1 VHLLFIIKEIDNEPH
16 GIMHISALLKR
27 EGYQTSLAV
36 AVEENPV
43 EAALRLKPDVVGYT
57 VYTGTQ
63 NYYLDLN
70 RQIRAQLPGVFSI
83 FGGPHPTFFPEMI
96 EHAGVDG
103 ICVGEGEYATLGLL
117 NALQAGAEIA
127 DIPNWHFKLARQ
139 GGGVGMS
146 PTFSLST
153 PSTDRSKV
161 EIIRNRVRPL
171 LTSQQLD
178 ELPFPDRDLLY
189 NVHPASRRNKIRPFI
204 TGRGCPYSCTYCFN
218 KAYRD
223 LYRGLGKAMR
233 RRSVG
238 NVIREIKA
246 VRKRY
251 PLEFITFMDDTFVL
265 NRQWLQEF
273 AVRYKTEVGLPFW
286 CQVRADL
293 VTDEMMALFKD
304 TGCVSVSFGLEAGN
318 DRLRNAILKRDMSR
332 EQILEASRTF
342 RCHGIAFM
350 TNNMLGLPTGSLE
363 TDFQTLELNVQCRPS
378 YANVFL
384 FQPYP
389 KTELGEWAFREGW
402 MAGSFDDLSGSVS
415 DDTIL
420 RFGSESEKR
429 QIENLQKLFALA
441 VEFPFLVPLVKRL
454 IKLPS
459 NRLFW
464 LVYKI
469 WKGYAIK
476 WRMFPFRLTPREYVS
491 AAWQY
496 MRIRSQ

>member
-1 VHLLFIIKEIDNEPH
+1 MHLLFIIKEIDNEPH
-16 GIMHISALLKR
+16 GIMHISALLKQ
-27 EGYQTSLAV
+27 EGHQTSLVV
-36 AVEENPV
+36 ATEEDPV

-70 RQIRAQLPGVFSI
+70 HQIKAQLPGVFSI

-96 EHAGVDG
+96 EHEGVDG
-103 ICVGEGEYATLGLL
+103 ICVGEGEYATLDLL

-127 DIPNWHFKLARQ
+127 GIPNWHFKCNSQ
-139 GGGVGMS
+139 IV
-146 PTFSLST
+146 
-153 PSTDRSKV
+153 
-161 EIIRNRVRPL
+161 RNPVRPL
-171 LTSQQLD
+171 LTSRQLD

-218 KAYRD
+218 KAYRE
-223 LYRGLGKAMR
+223 LYRGLGKATR
-233 RRSVG
+233 RRSVE
-238 NVIREIKA
+238 NVVREIKA
-246 VRKRY
+246 VRERY
-251 PLEFITFMDDTFVL
+251 PLEFITFMDDTFIL

-273 AVRYKTEVGLPFW
+273 AVRYKAEVGLPFW

-293 VTDEMMALFKD
+293 VTDEMMALFKEA
-304 TGCVSVSFGLEAGN
+304 GCVSVSFGLEAGN
-318 DRLRNAILKRDMSR
+318 DRLRNAVLQRDMSR
-332 EQILEASRTF
+332 EQILEASRIF
-342 RCHGIAFM
+342 RRHGITFM
-350 TNNMLGLPTGSLE
+350 TNNMLGLPAGSLE
-363 TDFQTLELNVQCRPS
+363 TDFETLELNVQCRPS

-389 KTELGEWAFREGW
+389 KTELGEWACREGW
-402 MAGSFDDLSGSVS
+402 MTGSFDDLSGSVS
-415 DDTIL
+415 DDTIIG
-420 RFGSESEKR
+420 FGSESEKR

-441 VEFPFLVPLVKRL
+441 VEFPFLVPSVKLL
-454 IKLPS
+454 IKLPR
-459 NRLFW
+459 NTLFW

-476 WRMFPFRLTPREYVS
+476 RRMFPFRLTPREYVS

>member
-16 GIMHISALLKR
+16 GIMHISALLKQ
-27 EGYQTSLAV
+27 EGHQTSLAV
-36 AVEENPV
+36 ATEEDPV

-70 RQIRAQLPGVFSI
+70 RQIKAQLPGAFSL

-96 EHAGVDG
+96 EHEGVDG
-103 ICVGEGEYATLGLL
+103 ICVGEGEYATLDLL
-117 NALQAGAEIA
+117 NALQADAEING
-127 DIPNWHFKLARQ
+127 IPNWHFKFN
-139 GGGVGMS
+139 G
-146 PTFSLST
+146 
-153 PSTDRSKV
+153 
-161 EIIRNRVRPL
+161 EIVRNPVRPL
-171 LTSQQLD
+171 LTSEQLD

-189 NVHPASRRNKIRPFI
+189 DVHPASRRNKIRPFI

-223 LYRGLGKAMR
+223 LYRGLGKTMR
-233 RRSVG
+233 RRSVED
-238 NVIREIKA
+238 VIREIKA
-246 VRKRY
+246 VRRRY
-251 PLEFITFMDDTFVL
+251 SLEFITFMDDTFIL
-265 NRQWLQEF
+265 NRQWLQGF
-273 AVRYKTEVGLPFW
+273 AVRYKAEVGLPFW

-304 TGCVSVSFGLEAGN
+304 AGCVSVSFGLEAGN
-318 DRLRNAILKRDMSR
+318 DRLRNAILKRNMSR
-332 EQILEASRTF
+332 QQILEASRIF
-342 RCHGIAFM
+342 RQHGIAFM

-363 TDFQTLELNVQCRPS
+363 TDFETLELNVQCRAS

-389 KTELGEWAFREGW
+389 KTELGELACQGGW
-402 MAGSFDDLSGSVS
+402 MIGSFDDLSGSVS
-415 DDTIL
+415 DDTII

-441 VEFPFLVPLVKRL
+441 VEFPSLVPLVKLL
-454 IKLPS
+454 IKLPR
-459 NRLFW
+459 NKLFW
-464 LVYKI
+464 FVYKI

-476 WRMFPFRLTPREYVS
+476 RRMFPFRLTPREYVS

>member
-16 GIMHISALLKR
+16 GIMHISALLKQ
-27 EGYQTSLAV
+27 EGHQTSLAV
-36 AVEENPV
+36 ATEEDPV

-70 RQIRAQLPGVFSI
+70 RQIKAQLPGVFSL

-96 EHAGVDG
+96 EHEGVDG
-103 ICVGEGEYATLGLL
+103 ICVGEGEYATLDLL
-117 NALQAGAEIA
+117 NALQADAEITG
-127 DIPNWHFKLARQ
+127 IPNWHFKFN
-139 GGGVGMS
+139 S
-146 PTFSLST
+146 
-153 PSTDRSKV
+153 
-161 EIIRNRVRPL
+161 EIVRNPVRPL
-171 LTSQQLD
+171 LTSEQLD

-223 LYRGLGKAMR
+223 LYRGLGKTMR
-233 RRSVG
+233 RRSVED
-238 NVIREIKA
+238 VIREIKA
-246 VRKRY
+246 VRRRY
-251 PLEFITFMDDTFVL
+251 SLEFITFMDDTFIL
-265 NRQWLQEF
+265 NRQWLQDF
-273 AVRYKTEVGLPFW
+273 AVRYKAEVGLPFW

-304 TGCVSVSFGLEAGN
+304 AGCVSVSFGLEAGN
-318 DRLRNAILKRDMSR
+318 DRLRNAILKRNMSR
-332 EQILEASRTF
+332 EQILEASRIF
-342 RCHGIAFM
+342 RQHGIAFM

-363 TDFQTLELNVQCRPS
+363 TDFETLELNVQCRPS

-389 KTELGEWAFREGW
+389 KTELGEWACQDGW
-402 MAGSFDDLSGSVS
+402 MIGSFDDLSGSVS

-441 VEFPFLVPLVKRL
+441 VEFPFLVPLVKLL
-454 IKLPS
+454 IKLPR
-459 NRLFW
+459 NKLFW
-464 LVYKI
+464 FVYKI

-476 WRMFPFRLTPREYVS
+476 RRMFPFRLTPREYVS

>member
-16 GIMHISALLKR
+16 GIMHISALLKQ
-27 EGYQTSLAV
+27 EGHQTSLAV
-36 AVEENPV
+36 VTEEDPV

-70 RQIRAQLPGVFSI
+70 RQIKAQLPGVFSL

-96 EHAGVDG
+96 EHEGVDG
-103 ICVGEGEYATLGLL
+103 ICVGEGEYATLDLL
-117 NALQAGAEIA
+117 NALQADAEITG
-127 DIPNWHFKLARQ
+127 IPNWHFKFN
-139 GGGVGMS
+139 G
-146 PTFSLST
+146 
-153 PSTDRSKV
+153 
-161 EIIRNRVRPL
+161 EIVRNPVRPL
-171 LTSQQLD
+171 LTSEQLD

-223 LYRGLGKAMR
+223 LYRGLGKTMR
-233 RRSVG
+233 RRSVED
-238 NVIREIKA
+238 VIREIKA
-246 VRKRY
+246 VRRRY
-251 PLEFITFMDDTFVL
+251 SLEFITFMDDTFIL
-265 NRQWLQEF
+265 NRQWLQDF
-273 AVRYKTEVGLPFW
+273 AVRYKAEVGLPFW

-304 TGCVSVSFGLEAGN
+304 AGCVSVSFGLEAGN
-318 DRLRNAILKRDMSR
+318 DRLRNAILKRNMSG
-332 EQILEASRTF
+332 EQILEASRIF
-342 RCHGIAFM
+342 RQHGIAFM

-363 TDFQTLELNVQCRPS
+363 TDFETLDLNVQCRPS

-389 KTELGEWAFREGW
+389 KTELGELACQGGW
-402 MAGSFDDLSGSVS
+402 MIGSFDDLSGSVS
-415 DDTIL
+415 DDTII

-441 VEFPFLVPLVKRL
+441 VEFPSLVPLVKLL
-454 IKLPS
+454 IKLPR
-459 NRLFW
+459 NKLFW

-476 WRMFPFRLTPREYVS
+476 RRMFPFRLTPREYVS

>member
-1 VHLLFIIKEIDNEPH
+1 MHLLFIIKEIDNEPH
-16 GIMHISALLKR
+16 GIMHISALLKQ
-27 EGYQTSLAV
+27 EGHRTSLVV
-36 AVEENPV
+36 ATGEDPV
-43 EAALRLKPDVVGYT
+43 EAALRMKPDVVGYT

-70 RQIRAQLPGVFSI
+70 RRIKAQLPGVFSI

-96 EHAGVDG
+96 EHEGVDG
-103 ICVGEGEYATLGLL
+103 ICVGEGEYATLDLL

-127 DIPNWHFKLARQ
+127 GIPNWHFKLD
-139 GGGVGMS
+139 GEMV
-146 PTFSLST
+146 
-153 PSTDRSKV
+153 
-161 EIIRNRVRPL
+161 RNPVRPL
-171 LTSQQLD
+171 LTSEQLD
-178 ELPFPDRDLLY
+178 DLPFPDRDLLY
-189 NVHPASRRNKIRPFI
+189 GAHPASRRNKIRPFI

-246 VRKRY
+246 VRQRY
-251 PLEFITFMDDTFVL
+251 PLAFITFMDDTFIL

-273 AVRYKTEVGLPFW
+273 AVRYKAEVGLPFW

-293 VTDEMMALFKD
+293 VTDEMMSLFKD
-304 TGCVSVSFGLEAGN
+304 AGCVSVSFGLEAGN
-318 DRLRNAILKRDMSR
+318 DRLRNAVLNRDMSR
-332 EQILEASRTF
+332 EQILEASRVF
-342 RCHGIAFM
+342 GRHGIAFM

-363 TDFQTLELNVQCRPS
+363 TDLETLELNVQCRPS

-389 KTELGEWAFREGW
+389 KTELGEWASREGW

-415 DDTIL
+415 DDTVL

-441 VEFPFLVPLVKRL
+441 VEFPSLVPLVKLL
-454 IKLPS
+454 IKLPR

-464 LVYKI
+464 FVYKI

-476 WRMFPFRLTPREYVS
+476 RRMFPFRLTPREYVS

>member
-16 GIMHISALLKR
+16 GIMHISALLKQ
-27 EGYQTSLAV
+27 EGHQTSLAV
-36 AVEENPV
+36 AAEEDPV

-70 RQIRAQLPGVFSI
+70 RQIKAQLPGVFSL

-96 EHAGVDG
+96 EHEGVDG
-103 ICVGEGEYATLGLL
+103 ICVGEGEYATLDLL
-117 NALQAGAEIA
+117 NALQADAEITG
-127 DIPNWHFKLARQ
+127 IPNWHFKFN
-139 GGGVGMS
+139 GEV
-146 PTFSLST
+146 
-153 PSTDRSKV
+153 V
-161 EIIRNRVRPL
+161 RNPVRPL
-171 LTSQQLD
+171 LTSEQLD

-223 LYRGLGKAMR
+223 LYRGLGKTMR
-233 RRSVG
+233 RRSVED
-238 NVIREIKA
+238 VIREIKA
-246 VRKRY
+246 VRRRY
-251 PLEFITFMDDTFVL
+251 SLEFITFMDDTFIL
-265 NRQWLQEF
+265 NRQWLQDF
-273 AVRYKTEVGLPFW
+273 AVRYKAEVGLPFW

-304 TGCVSVSFGLEAGN
+304 AGCVSVSFGLEAGN
-318 DRLRNAILKRDMSR
+318 DRLRNAILKRNMSR
-332 EQILEASRTF
+332 EQILEASRIF
-342 RCHGIAFM
+342 RQHGIAFM

-363 TDFQTLELNVQCRPS
+363 TDFETLELNVQCRPS

-389 KTELGEWAFREGW
+389 KTELGEWACQEGW
-402 MAGSFDDLSGSVS
+402 MIGSFDDLSGSVS

-441 VEFPFLVPLVKRL
+441 VEFPFLVPLVKLL
-454 IKLPS
+454 IKLPR
-459 NRLFW
+459 NKLFW
-464 LVYKI
+464 FVYKI

-476 WRMFPFRLTPREYVS
+476 RRMFPFRLTPREYVS

>member
-1 VHLLFIIKEIDNEPH
+1 
-16 GIMHISALLKR
+16 M
-27 EGYQTSLAV
+27 
-36 AVEENPV
+36 
-43 EAALRLKPDVVGYT
+43 
-57 VYTGTQ
+57 
-63 NYYLDLN
+63 
-70 RQIRAQLPGVFSI
+70 
-83 FGGPHPTFFPEMI
+83 
-96 EHAGVDG
+96 
-103 ICVGEGEYATLGLL
+103 
-117 NALQAGAEIA
+117 
-127 DIPNWHFKLARQ
+127 
-139 GGGVGMS
+139 
-146 PTFSLST
+146 
-153 PSTDRSKV
+153 
-161 EIIRNRVRPL
+161 RPL
-171 LTSQQLD
+171 LTSGQLD

-233 RRSVG
+233 RRSVED
-238 NVIREIKA
+238 VIREIKA

-251 PLEFITFMDDTFVL
+251 PLEFITFMDDTFIL

-273 AVRYKTEVGLPFW
+273 AVRYKAEVGLPFW

-304 TGCVSVSFGLEAGN
+304 AGCVSVSFGLEAGN
-318 DRLRNAILKRDMSR
+318 DRLRNAILNRAMSR
-332 EQILEASRTF
+332 EQILEASRIF
-342 RCHGIAFM
+342 RRHGIAFM

-363 TDFQTLELNVQCRPS
+363 TDFETLELNVQCRPS

-389 KTELGEWAFREGW
+389 KTELGEWACREGW
-402 MAGSFDDLSGSVS
+402 MTGSFDDLSGSVS

-420 RFGSESEKR
+420 RFGSKSEKR

-441 VEFPFLVPLVKRL
+441 VEFPFLVPLVKLL
-454 IKLPS
+454 IKLPR
-459 NRLFW
+459 NKLFW

-476 WRMFPFRLTPREYVS
+476 RRMFPFRLTPREYVS

>member
-16 GIMHISALLKR
+16 GIMHISALLEQ
-27 EGYQTSLAV
+27 EGHQTSLAV
-36 AVEENPV
+36 ATEEDPV

-70 RQIRAQLPGVFSI
+70 RRIKAQLPGVFSI

-96 EHAGVDG
+96 EHEGVDG
-103 ICVGEGEYATLGLL
+103 ICVGEGEYATLDLL
-117 NALQAGAEIA
+117 NALQASAEVIG
-127 DIPNWHFKLARQ
+127 IPNWHLKLN
-139 GGGVGMS
+139 
-146 PTFSLST
+146 
-153 PSTDRSKV
+153 D
-161 EIIRNRVRPL
+161 EIVRNPLRPL
-171 LTSQQLD
+171 LTSEQLD

-233 RRSVG
+233 RRSVED
-238 NVIREIKA
+238 VIREIKA

-251 PLEFITFMDDTFVL
+251 PLEFITFMDDTFIL
-265 NRQWLQEF
+265 NRQWLQKF
-273 AVRYKTEVGLPFW
+273 AIRYKAEVSLPFW

-304 TGCVSVSFGLEAGN
+304 AGCVSVSFGLEAGN

-332 EQILEASRTF
+332 EQILEASRIF
-342 RCHGIAFM
+342 RRHGIAFM
-350 TNNMLGLPTGSLE
+350 TNNMLGLPAGSLE
-363 TDFQTLELNVQCRPS
+363 TDLETLELNVQCRPS

-389 KTELGEWAFREGW
+389 KTELGEWACREGW

-415 DDTIL
+415 DDTII

-441 VEFPFLVPLVKRL
+441 VEFPFLVPLVKL
-454 IKLPS
+454 LTKLPR
-459 NRLFW
+459 NKLFW
-464 LVYKI
+464 FVYKI

-476 WRMFPFRLTPREYVS
+476 RRMFPFRLTPREYVS

>member
-16 GIMHISALLKR
+16 GIMHISALLKQ
-27 EGYQTSLAV
+27 EGHQTSLAV
-36 AVEENPV
+36 ATEEDPV

-70 RQIRAQLPGVFSI
+70 RQIKAQLPGVFSL

-96 EHAGVDG
+96 EHEGVDG
-103 ICVGEGEYATLGLL
+103 ICVGEGEYATLDLL
-117 NALQAGAEIA
+117 NALQADAEITG
-127 DIPNWHFKLARQ
+127 IPNWHFKFN
-139 GGGVGMS
+139 G
-146 PTFSLST
+146 
-153 PSTDRSKV
+153 
-161 EIIRNRVRPL
+161 EIVRNPVRPL
-171 LTSQQLD
+171 LTSEQLD

-223 LYRGLGKAMR
+223 LYRGLGKTMR
-233 RRSVG
+233 RRSVED
-238 NVIREIKA
+238 VIREIKA
-246 VRKRY
+246 VRRRY
-251 PLEFITFMDDTFVL
+251 SLEFITFMDDTFIL
-265 NRQWLQEF
+265 NRQWLQDF
-273 AVRYKTEVGLPFW
+273 AIRYKAEVGLPFW

-304 TGCVSVSFGLEAGN
+304 AGCVSVSFGLEAGN
-318 DRLRNAILKRDMSR
+318 DRLRNAILKRNMSR
-332 EQILEASRTF
+332 EQILEASRIF
-342 RCHGIAFM
+342 RQHGIAFM

-363 TDFQTLELNVQCRPS
+363 TDFETLELNVQCRPS

-389 KTELGEWAFREGW
+389 KTELGEWACKEGW
-402 MAGSFDDLSGSVS
+402 MIGSFDDLSGSVS

-441 VEFPFLVPLVKRL
+441 VEFPSLVPLVKLL
-454 IKLPS
+454 IKLPR
-459 NRLFW
+459 NKLFW

-476 WRMFPFRLTPREYVS
+476 RRMFPFRLTPREYVS

>member
-16 GIMHISALLKR
+16 GIMHISALLKQ
-27 EGYQTSLAV
+27 EGHRTSLAV
-36 AVEENPV
+36 AIEEDPAEV
-43 EAALRLKPDVVGYT
+43 ALRLKPDVVGYT

-70 RQIRAQLPGVFSI
+70 HQIKAQLPGVFSI

-96 EHAGVDG
+96 EHEGVDG
-103 ICVGEGEYATLGLL
+103 ICVGEGEYATLDLL
-117 NALQAGAEIA
+117 NALQAGAEITGL
-127 DIPNWHFKLARQ
+127 PNWHFKLN
-139 GGGVGMS
+139 G
-146 PTFSLST
+146 
-153 PSTDRSKV
+153 
-161 EIIRNRVRPL
+161 EIVRNPVRPL
-171 LTSQQLD
+171 LTSEQLD
-178 ELPFPDRDLLY
+178 ELPFPDRALLY

-233 RRSVG
+233 RRSVED
-238 NVIREIKA
+238 VIREIKA
-246 VRKRY
+246 VRKQY
-251 PLEFITFMDDTFVL
+251 PLEFITFMDDTFIL

-273 AVRYKTEVGLPFW
+273 AVRYKAKVDLPFW

-304 TGCVSVSFGLEAGN
+304 AGCVSVSFGLEAGN
-318 DRLRNAILKRDMSR
+318 DQLRNAILKRDMSR
-332 EQILEASRTF
+332 KQILEASRIF
-342 RCHGIAFM
+342 RRHGIAFM

-363 TDFQTLELNVQCRPS
+363 TDFETLELNVQCRPS

-389 KTELGEWAFREGW
+389 KTELGEWACREGW
-402 MAGSFDDLSGSVS
+402 MTGSFDDLSGSVS

-420 RFGSESEKR
+420 RFGSESEKH

-441 VEFPFLVPLVKRL
+441 VEFPFLVSLVKLL
-454 IKLPS
+454 IKLPR

-476 WRMFPFRLTPREYVS
+476 RRMFPFRLTPREYVS

-496 MRIRSQ
+496 MRIHSQ

>member
-16 GIMHISALLKR
+16 GIMHISALLKQ
-27 EGYQTSLAV
+27 EGHRTSLAV
-36 AVEENPV
+36 ATVDDPIEV
-43 EAALRLKPDVVGYT
+43 ALRLKPDVVGYT

-70 RQIRAQLPGVFSI
+70 RQIKAQLPGVFSI
-83 FGGPHPTFFPEMI
+83 FGGPHPTFFPEI
-96 EHAGVDG
+96 IQHGAVDG
-103 ICVGEGEYATLGLL
+103 ICVGEGEYATLDLL
-117 NALQAGAEIA
+117 NALQTGSEIS
-127 DIPNWHFKLARQ
+127 DIPNWHFNLN
-139 GGGVGMS
+139 G
-146 PTFSLST
+146 
-153 PSTDRSKV
+153 
-161 EIIRNRVRPL
+161 EIVRNPVRPL
-171 LTSQQLD
+171 LTSEQLD

-218 KAYRD
+218 KAYRQ
-223 LYRGLGKAMR
+223 LYQGLGKAIR

-238 NVIREIKA
+238 DVIREIKA

-273 AVRYKTEVGLPFW
+273 AIRYKAGVGLPFW

-304 TGCVSVSFGLEAGN
+304 AGCVSVSFGLEAGN

-332 EQILEASRTF
+332 EQILEASRIF
-342 RCHGIAFM
+342 RRHGIAFM
-350 TNNMLGLPTGSLE
+350 TNNMLGLPTGSLG
-363 TDFQTLELNVQCRPS
+363 TDFETLELNVQCRPS

-420 RFGSESEKR
+420 RFGSELEKR

-441 VEFPFLVPLVKRL
+441 VEFPFLVPLVKLL
-454 IKLPS
+454 IKLPR
-459 NRLFW
+459 NKLFW

-476 WRMFPFRLTPREYVS
+476 RRMFPFRLTPREYVS

>member
-16 GIMHISALLKR
+16 GIMHISALLKQ
-27 EGYQTSLAV
+27 EGHQTSLAV
-36 AVEENPV
+36 ATEEDPV
-43 EAALRLKPDVVGYT
+43 EAALWLKPDVVGYT

-70 RQIRAQLPGVFSI
+70 RQIKTHLPGVFSI
-83 FGGPHPTFFPEMI
+83 FGGPHPTFFPEII
-96 EHAGVDG
+96 EHEGVDG
-103 ICVGEGEYATLGLL
+103 ICVGEGEYATLDLL
-117 NALQAGAEIA
+117 NALQAGADIA
-127 DIPNWHFKLARQ
+127 PIPNWHFKLN
-139 GGGVGMS
+139 G
-146 PTFSLST
+146 
-153 PSTDRSKV
+153 
-161 EIIRNRVRPL
+161 EIVRNPVRPL
-171 LTSQQLD
+171 LTSEQLD

-189 NVHPASRRNKIRPFI
+189 DVHLASRRNKIRPFI

-233 RRSVG
+233 RRSVED
-238 NVIREIKA
+238 VIREIKA

-251 PLEFITFMDDTFVL
+251 PLEFITFMDDTFIL

-273 AVRYKTEVGLPFW
+273 AIRYKAEVGLPFW
-286 CQVRADL
+286 CQVRANL

-304 TGCVSVSFGLEAGN
+304 AGCVSVSFGLEAGN

-332 EQILEASRTF
+332 EQILEASRIF
-342 RCHGIAFM
+342 RRHGIAFM

-363 TDFQTLELNVQCRPS
+363 TDFETLELNVQCRPS

-389 KTELGEWAFREGW
+389 KTELGEVAFREGW
-402 MAGSFDDLSGSVS
+402 MVGSFDDLSGSVS
-415 DDTIL
+415 DDTII

-441 VEFPFLVPLVKRL
+441 VEFPFLVPLVKLL
-454 IKLPS
+454 IKLPR

-476 WRMFPFRLTPREYVS
+476 RRMFPFRLTPREYVS

>member
-16 GIMHISALLKR
+16 GIMHISALLKQ
-27 EGYQTSLAV
+27 EGHQTSLVV
-36 AVEENPV
+36 ATEEDPV
-43 EAALRLKPDVVGYT
+43 ETALRLKPDVVGYT

-70 RQIRAQLPGVFSI
+70 RRIKRQLPGVFSI

-96 EHAGVDG
+96 EHEGVDG
-103 ICVGEGEYATLGLL
+103 ICVGEGEYATLDLL

-139 GGGVGMS
+139 GRGA
-146 PTFSLST
+146 FSLVT
-153 PSTDRSKV
+153 PSTDRAKV
-161 EIIRNRVRPL
+161 EIIRNPVRPL
-171 LTSQQLD
+171 LTSEQLD

-223 LYRGLGKAMR
+223 LYQGLGKAVR
-233 RRSVG
+233 RRSVE
-238 NVIREIKA
+238 NVIREIKT
-246 VRKRY
+246 VRQRY
-251 PLEFITFMDDTFVL
+251 PLEFITFMDDTFIL
-265 NRQWLQEF
+265 NRPWLQEF
-273 AVRYKTEVGLPFW
+273 AARYKAEVGLPFW

-293 VTDEMMALFKD
+293 VTEEIMALFKEA
-304 TGCVSVSFGLEAGN
+304 GCVSVSFGLEAGN
-318 DRLRNAILKRDMSR
+318 DRLRNAILQRNMSR
-332 EQILEASRTF
+332 EQILEASRIF
-342 RCHGIAFM
+342 RQYGIAFM

-363 TDFQTLELNVQCRPS
+363 TDWETLELNVQCRPS

-389 KTELGEWAFREGW
+389 KTTLGEWACREGW
-402 MAGSFDDLSGSVS
+402 MTGSFDDLSGSVS
-415 DDTIL
+415 DTTII
-420 RFGSESEKR
+420 RFGSESERR

-441 VEFPFLVPLVKRL
+441 VEFPFLIPL
-454 IKLPS
+454 IKVLIRLPR
-459 NRLFW
+459 NGLFW

-476 WRMFPFRLTPREYVS
+476 RRMFPFRLTPREYVS
-491 AAWQY
+491 TAWQY

>member
-16 GIMHISALLKR
+16 GIMHISALLKQ
-27 EGYQTSLAV
+27 EGHRTSLAV
-36 AVEENPV
+36 ATVDDPIEV
-43 EAALRLKPDVVGYT
+43 ALRLKPDVVGYT

-70 RQIRAQLPGVFSI
+70 CDIKAQLPGVFSI

-96 EHAGVDG
+96 EHGGVDG
-103 ICVGEGEYATLGLL
+103 ICIGEGEHATLDLL
-117 NALQAGAEIA
+117 NALQTGSEIS
-127 DIPNWHFKLARQ
+127 DIPNWHFNLN
-139 GGGVGMS
+139 G
-146 PTFSLST
+146 
-153 PSTDRSKV
+153 
-161 EIIRNRVRPL
+161 EIVRNPVRPL
-171 LTSQQLD
+171 LTSAQLD

-189 NVHPASRRNKIRPFI
+189 DVHPASRRNKIRPFI

-218 KAYRD
+218 KAYRE
-223 LYRGLGKAMR
+223 LYQGLGKAIR

-238 NVIREIKA
+238 DVIREIKA

-265 NRQWLQEF
+265 NHQWLQEF
-273 AVRYKTEVGLPFW
+273 AIRYKAGVGLPFW

-304 TGCVSVSFGLEAGN
+304 AGCVSVSFGLEAGN

-332 EQILEASRTF
+332 EQILEASRIF
-342 RCHGIAFM
+342 RRHGIAFM
-350 TNNMLGLPTGSLE
+350 TNNMLGLPTGSLG
-363 TDFQTLELNVQCRPS
+363 TDFETLELNVQCRPS

-420 RFGSESEKR
+420 RFGSELEKR

-441 VEFPFLVPLVKRL
+441 VEFPFLVPLVKLL
-454 IKLPS
+454 IKLPR
-459 NRLFW
+459 NKLFW

-476 WRMFPFRLTPREYVS
+476 RRMFPFRLTPREYVS

>member
-16 GIMHISALLKR
+16 GIMHISALLKQ
-27 EGYQTSLAV
+27 EGHRTSLAV
-36 AVEENPV
+36 ATDEDPV
-43 EAALRLKPDVVGYT
+43 EAALCLKPDVVGYT

-63 NYYLDLN
+63 NYYLDVN
-70 RQIRAQLPGVFSI
+70 RQIKAQLPGVFSI

-96 EHAGVDG
+96 EYEEVDG
-103 ICVGEGEYATLGLL
+103 ICVGEGEYATLDLL
-117 NALQAGAEIA
+117 NALQASAEIA
-127 DIPNWHFKLARQ
+127 GIPNWHFKFN
-139 GGGVGMS
+139 G
-146 PTFSLST
+146 
-153 PSTDRSKV
+153 
-161 EIIRNRVRPL
+161 EIVRNPVRPL
-171 LTSQQLD
+171 LTSEQLD

-233 RRSVG
+233 RRSVE

-251 PLEFITFMDDTFVL
+251 PLEFITFMDDTFIL

-273 AVRYKTEVGLPFW
+273 AVRYKAEVGLPFW

-304 TGCVSVSFGLEAGN
+304 AGCVSVSFGLEAGN
-318 DRLRNAILKRDMSR
+318 DRLRNAILRRDMSR
-332 EQILEASRTF
+332 EQILEASRIF
-342 RCHGIAFM
+342 RQHGIAFM

-363 TDFQTLELNVQCRPS
+363 TDFETLELNVQCRPS

-389 KTELGEWAFREGW
+389 KTELGELACQEGW

-415 DDTIL
+415 DDTII

-441 VEFPFLVPLVKRL
+441 VEFPFLVPLVKLL
-454 IKLPS
+454 IKLPR
-459 NRLFW
+459 NKLFW

-476 WRMFPFRLTPREYVS
+476 RRMFPFRLTPREYVS